1 MSASWSQQCPFHAD
15 DHPRKRK
22 AFREGWH
29 YRHRHGP
36 GAPRMGEVK
45 NTEIADEALL
55 SAWMKGFL
63 AADAHFQ
70 DQTGGTSVSAGPL

>member
-1 MSASWSQQCPFHAD
+1 
-15 DHPRKRK
+15 
-22 AFREGWH
+22 
-29 YRHRHGP
+29 
-36 GAPRMGEVK
+36 MGEVK